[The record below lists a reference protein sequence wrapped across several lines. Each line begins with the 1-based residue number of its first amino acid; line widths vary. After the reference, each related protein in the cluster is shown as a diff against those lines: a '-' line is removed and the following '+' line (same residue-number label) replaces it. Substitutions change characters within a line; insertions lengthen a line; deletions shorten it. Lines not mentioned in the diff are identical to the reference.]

1 MEKKPADVIASTKNQ
16 DTGNAFRQE
25 SRITMK
31 PSKADIEAEEKAAQE
46 KLDQFQND
54 KTIPI

>member
-1 MEKKPADVIASTKNQ
+1 
-16 DTGNAFRQE
+16 
-25 SRITMK
+25 MK